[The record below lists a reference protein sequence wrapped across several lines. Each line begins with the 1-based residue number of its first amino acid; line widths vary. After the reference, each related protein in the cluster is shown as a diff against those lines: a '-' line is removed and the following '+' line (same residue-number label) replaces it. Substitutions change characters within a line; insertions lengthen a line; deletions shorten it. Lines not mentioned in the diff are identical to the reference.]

1 MTCKF
6 EIIGPHRLTCRAVR
20 KLLQAFTRRHVP
32 CAMCHQSTHGR
43 HHRRSGVLARRM
55 VPRRARSDQ
64 PFGRYSRKCLDTH
77 TDWLTDWLT
86 DRQTR
91 PANYFSPTHQ
101 WKSSFIER
109 SMLKH
114 LNVHSLRFWI
124 IMVPKQCPLLRSTFW
139 YLISCAACFGSRDN
153 SKYQRSRSRSLASN
167 SVQRWVTR
175 YPLISSFTVRFN
187 HKGHQTMR
195 NHNILRYHSQH
206 LIQSSKVKVTEP
218 KTAKNVI
225 FDVRH
230 PLISSF
236 TVRFTPKGHQNMCNH
251 NILRH
256 HSQHLTQRS
265 KVKVTEPSVE

>member
-6 EIIGPHRLTCRAVR
+6 EISGPHRLTCRAVR

-55 VPRRARSDQ
+55 VLRRARSDQ

-101 WKSSFIER
+101 WKSTFIER

-124 IMVPKQCPLLRSTFW
+124 TFMESAHHQPSNGICRFFW
-139 YLISCAACFGSRDN
+139 AFHDLPTNRD
-153 SKYQRSRSRSLASN
+153 A
-167 SVQRWVTR
+167 
-175 YPLISSFTVRFN
+175 TVRLDADSPNNRNATVAPCGGRETFILDRLYTRSIMN
-187 HKGHQTMR
+187 VPRLPRGATVAFRLLGESAQRRPVAWDGLVCWAGPDRTADCWMNLDRRDPADPEKGR
-195 NHNILRYHSQH
+195 RGEKCAI
-206 LIQSSKVKVTEP
+206 
-218 KTAKNVI
+218 
-225 FDVRH
+225 
-230 PLISSF
+230 
-236 TVRFTPKGHQNMCNH
+236 GW
-251 NILRH
+251 
-256 HSQHLTQRS
+256 
-265 KVKVTEPSVE
+265 